1 METLR
6 KLIDAEIEDRMQ
18 DETMEMFLGA
28 MTEVRLKN
36 KELLIS
42 YGSMDT
48 NVYVVKE
55 GVVRFAYFDD
65 ESKDKTFAFAI
76 PGTIMICNSFYMR
89 EPSFFNYES
98 CGESVVMKITRAD
111 FEELL
116 RQSED
121 FERWMLRIQMEQVW
135 DLERKAIRTN
145 GTAKERFQAVIMDR
159 PELLQKVSTKTLAS
173 YLGISQQYMSTMKNK
188 LVAKSR
194 KLPEE

>member
-18 DETMEMFLGA
+18 SETMDLFLEA
-28 MTEVRLKN
+28 MSEVRLKN
-36 KELLIS
+36 KELLIA

-48 NVYVVKE
+48 NLYVVKE
-55 GVVRFAYFDD
+55 GVIRFAYFDE
-65 ESKDKTFAFAI
+65 ESKDKTFAFAL
-76 PGTIMICNSFYMR
+76 PGTVMICNSFYLR

-98 CGESVVMKITRAD
+98 CGESVVMKITKAD

-121 FERWMLRIQMEQVW
+121 FERWLLRMQMEQVW

-145 GTAKERFQAVIMDR
+145 GTAKQRFNAIVTDR

-173 YLGISQQYMSTMKNK
+173 YIGISQQYMSTMKNK
-188 LVAKSR
+188 LVAKS
-194 KLPEE
+194 KKQAE